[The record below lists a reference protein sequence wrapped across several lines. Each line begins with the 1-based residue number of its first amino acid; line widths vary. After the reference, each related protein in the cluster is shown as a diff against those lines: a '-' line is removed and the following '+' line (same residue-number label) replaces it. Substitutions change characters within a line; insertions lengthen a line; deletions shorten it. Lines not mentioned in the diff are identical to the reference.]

1 MRPKSNFIQIST
13 GPIVPVMWPFAPAT
27 FESQA
32 GTLIRSIVSRRCIKP
47 SLFLTKKKNKEKK
60 EIHNNVTKSAAR
72 IIELHGQYHRQSLI
86 FPFAFHRPPSWSL
99 FVNYMLINWSVGGCF
114 VPHWH
119 IRVATFFLLPCVPGT
134 GIRMKS
140 CSRCIV
146 KSRSGSLLDRMT
158 SFRGSSFRYLRI
170 SQCSEWSASKMV
182 NINYCVS
189 LFRLGMHRN
198 SGGTAKYGRS
208 S

>member
-119 IRVATFFLLPCVPGT
+119 IRVATFFLAPL
-134 GIRMKS
+134 
-140 CSRCIV
+140 CSRNGHQNEVMFSVHCQ
-146 KSRSGSLLDRMT
+146 KSFGLFAWPHDVFSWQLISLPANFTMFWMKCFKD
-158 SFRGSSFRYLRI
+158 G
-170 SQCSEWSASKMV
+170 
-182 NINYCVS
+182 
-189 LFRLGMHRN
+189 
-198 SGGTAKYGRS
+198 
-208 S
+208 